1 MQYFTSLNLNRYT
14 MRLKKIF
21 SFGNILDRETYEQL
35 RELDYTNP
43 NFKGCADEFQF
54 NREWWVMLD
63 QGEIVAY
70 CGSIYSKGICIF
82 NRAWVKKSHR
92 GQGIQRRMIKTRL
105 KAASTF
111 CHIAITYTTL
121 DNFPSANNL
130 IDCGFKLYLP
140 EYSYGGSDK
149 LYFQKLL

>member
-1 MQYFTSLNLNRYT
+1 MRFSTLLNLNKYT

-35 RELDYTNP
+35 KELDYNNP
-43 NFKGCADEFQF
+43 NFKGCGDEFQF

-63 QGEIVAY
+63 EGEIVAY

-82 NRAWVKKSHR
+82 NRAWVKKTHR

-130 IDCGFKLYLP
+130 INCGFRLYLP

-149 LYFQKLL
+149 LYYQKLL

>member
-1 MQYFTSLNLNRYT
+1 MRFSTLLNLNKYT

-35 RELDYTNP
+35 RELDYNNP
-43 NFKGCADEFQF
+43 NFKGCGDEFQF

-63 QGEIVAY
+63 EGEIVAY

-130 IDCGFKLYLP
+130 INCGFRLYLP

>member
-1 MQYFTSLNLNRYT
+1 MQSFTSLNLNRYT

-21 SFGNILDRETYEQL
+21 SFGNILDRDTYEQL

-43 NFKGCADEFQF
+43 NFKGCGDEFQF

-82 NRAWVKKSHR
+82 NRAWVRKDYR

-130 IDCGFKLYLP
+130 IDCGFRLYLP

-149 LYFQKLL
+149 LYYQKLL

>member
-1 MQYFTSLNLNRYT
+1 MQSFTSLNLNRYT

-21 SFGNILDRETYEQL
+21 SFGNILDRDTYEQL
-35 RELDYTNP
+35 RELDYNNP
-43 NFKGCADEFQF
+43 NFKGCGDEFQF

-63 QGEIVAY
+63 EGEIVAY

-130 IDCGFKLYLP
+130 ISCGFRLYLP

>member
-1 MQYFTSLNLNRYT
+1 MRFFTSLNLNKYI

-35 RELDYTNP
+35 RELDYNNP
-43 NFKGCADEFQF
+43 NFKGCGDEFQF
-54 NREWWVMLD
+54 NREWWIMLD
-63 QGEIVAY
+63 EGEIVAY

-130 IDCGFKLYLP
+130 INCGFRLYLP

>member
-1 MQYFTSLNLNRYT
+1 MQYFTLLNLNRYT

-35 RELDYTNP
+35 RELDYNNP

-63 QGEIVAY
+63 EGEIVAY

-130 IDCGFKLYLP
+130 ISCGFRLYLP

>member
-1 MQYFTSLNLNRYT
+1 MQSFTSLNLNKYT

-21 SFGNILDRETYEQL
+21 SFGNILDRDTYEQL

-63 QGEIVAY
+63 EGEIVAY

-130 IDCGFKLYLP
+130 ISCGFRLYLP

>member
-1 MQYFTSLNLNRYT
+1 MQFCTLLNLNKYT

-35 RELDYTNP
+35 RELDYNNP
-43 NFKGCADEFQF
+43 NFKGCGDEFQF

-63 QGEIVAY
+63 EGEIVAY

-130 IDCGFKLYLP
+130 INCGFRLYLP

>member
-1 MQYFTSLNLNRYT
+1 

-21 SFGNILDRETYEQL
+21 SFGNVLDKEAYEQL
-35 RELDYTNP
+35 KYLDFTNP
-43 NFKGCADEFQF
+43 NFKGCGDEFQY

-63 QGEIVAY
+63 EDIIVAY
-70 CGSIYSKGICIF
+70 CGSIYSRGICIF
-82 NRAWVKKSHR
+82 NRAWVKKEYR

-105 KAASTF
+105 KAAAYT

-130 IDCGFKLYLP
+130 IDCGMRLYIP
-140 EYSYGGSDK
+140 EYMYGGKDK
-149 LYFQKLL
+149 MYFQKLL

>member
-1 MQYFTSLNLNRYT
+1 

-21 SFGNILDRETYEQL
+21 SFGNILDRDTYEKL

-54 NREWWVMLD
+54 NREWWVIID

-82 NRAWVKKSHR
+82 NRAWVHKDYR

-130 IDCGFKLYLP
+130 ISCGFRLYLP

>member
-1 MQYFTSLNLNRYT
+1 MQSFTSLNLNRYI

-21 SFGNILDRETYEQL
+21 SFGNILDRDTYEQL

-54 NREWWVMLD
+54 NREWWVILD

-130 IDCGFKLYLP
+130 ISCGFRLYLP

>member
-1 MQYFTSLNLNRYT
+1 MQSFTSLNLNRYT

-21 SFGNILDRETYEQL
+21 SFGNILDRDTYEQL

-54 NREWWVMLD
+54 NREWWVILD

-130 IDCGFKLYLP
+130 IDCGFRLYLP

-149 LYFQKLL
+149 LYYQKLL

>member
-1 MQYFTSLNLNRYT
+1 MPFSTSLNLNKYT

-35 RELDYTNP
+35 RELDYNNP
-43 NFKGCADEFQF
+43 NFKGCGDEFQF

-63 QGEIVAY
+63 EGEIVAY

-130 IDCGFKLYLP
+130 IDCGFRLYLP

-149 LYFQKLL
+149 LYYQKLL

>member
-1 MQYFTSLNLNRYT
+1 MQSFTSLNLNRYT

-21 SFGNILDRETYEQL
+21 SFGNILDRDTYEQL

-63 QGEIVAY
+63 EGEIVAY

>member
-1 MQYFTSLNLNRYT
+1 
-14 MRLKKIF
+14 MRLRKIF
-21 SFGNILDRETYEQL
+21 SFGNILDQETYEQL

-43 NFKGCADEFQF
+43 NFKGCADEFQY

-63 QGEIVAY
+63 QGDIVAY

-130 IDCGFKLYLP
+130 ISCGFRLYLP
-140 EYSYGGSDK
+140 EYSYGGNDK

>member
-1 MQYFTSLNLNRYT
+1 MRFFTSLNLNKYT

-35 RELDYTNP
+35 RELDYNNP
-43 NFKGCADEFQF
+43 NFKGCGDEFQF

-63 QGEIVAY
+63 EGEIVAY

-130 IDCGFKLYLP
+130 INCGFRLYLP

>member
-1 MQYFTSLNLNRYT
+1 MRFSTLLNLNKYT

-35 RELDYTNP
+35 RELDYNNP
-43 NFKGCADEFQF
+43 NFKGCGDEFQF
-54 NREWWVMLD
+54 NREWWVILD
-63 QGEIVAY
+63 EGEIVAY

-82 NRAWVKKSHR
+82 NRAWVKKNYR
-92 GQGIQRRMIKTRL
+92 GQGIQRRMIKTRI

-130 IDCGFKLYLP
+130 INCGFRLYLP

>member
-1 MQYFTSLNLNRYT
+1 

-92 GQGIQRRMIKTRL
+92 GQRIQRRMIKTRI

-130 IDCGFKLYLP
+130 ISCGFRLYLP

>member
-1 MQYFTSLNLNRYT
+1 

-21 SFGNILDRETYEQL
+21 SFGNVLDKETYEQL
-35 RELDYTNP
+35 KQLDYTNP
-43 NFKGCADEFQF
+43 NFKGCGDEFQF

-63 QGEIVAY
+63 EGEIVSY

-92 GQGIQRRMIKTRL
+92 GQGIQRKMIKART

-130 IDCGFKLYLP
+130 IACGFRLYLP

>member
-1 MQYFTSLNLNRYT
+1 
-14 MRLKKIF
+14 MRLKKIY
-21 SFGNILDRETYEQL
+21 SLGNIIDKDSYEQL
-35 RELDYTNP
+35 KNLDYTNP
-43 NFKGCADEFQF
+43 NFKGCGDEFQY

-63 QGEIVAY
+63 DMSRIVAY

-82 NRAWVKKSHR
+82 NRAWVKKDYR
-92 GQGIQRRMIKTRL
+92 GQGIQRKMIKARL
-105 KAASTF
+105 KAASVI

-130 IDCGFKLYLP
+130 IDCGFRLYLP

-149 LYFQKLL
+149 LYYQKLL

>member
-1 MQYFTSLNLNRYT
+1 MQSFTSLNLNKYT
-14 MRLKKIF
+14 MRLKKVF
-21 SFGNILDRETYEQL
+21 SFGNILDRDTYELL
-35 RELDYTNP
+35 RELDYKNP
-43 NFKGCADEFQF
+43 NFKGCGDEFQF
-54 NREWWVMLD
+54 NREWWVILD

-92 GQGIQRRMIKTRL
+92 GQGIQRRMIRTRL

-130 IDCGFKLYLP
+130 IDCGFRLYLP

-149 LYFQKLL
+149 LYYQKLL

>member
-1 MQYFTSLNLNRYT
+1 MQSFTSLNLNRYT

-43 NFKGCADEFQF
+43 NFKGCGDEFQF
-54 NREWWVMLD
+54 NREWWVILD

-130 IDCGFKLYLP
+130 ISCGFRLYLP

>member
-1 MQYFTSLNLNRYT
+1 MQSFTSLNLNRYT

-21 SFGNILDRETYEQL
+21 SFGNILDRDTYEQL

-63 QGEIVAY
+63 EGEIVAY

-130 IDCGFKLYLP
+130 ISCGFRLYLP

>member
-1 MQYFTSLNLNRYT
+1 

-21 SFGNILDRETYEQL
+21 SFGNILHRETYEQL
-35 RELDYTNP
+35 RELDYNNP
-43 NFKGCADEFQF
+43 NFKGCGDEFQF

-63 QGEIVAY
+63 EGEIVAY

-82 NRAWVKKSHR
+82 NRAWVKKNYR
-92 GQGIQRRMIKTRL
+92 GQGIQRRMIRTRI

-130 IDCGFKLYLP
+130 IDCGFRLYLP

-149 LYFQKLL
+149 LYYQKLL

>member
-1 MQYFTSLNLNRYT
+1 
-14 MRLKKIF
+14 MRLKKVF
-21 SFGNILDRETYEQL
+21 SFGNILDRDTYEQL

-63 QGEIVAY
+63 DMSRIVAY

-82 NRAWVKKSHR
+82 NRAWVHKNYR

-130 IDCGFKLYLP
+130 ISCGFRLYLP
-140 EYSYGGSDK
+140 EYSYGGYDK

>member
-1 MQYFTSLNLNRYT
+1 MRFFTLLNLNKYT

-35 RELDYTNP
+35 RELDYNNP
-43 NFKGCADEFQF
+43 NFKGCGDEFQF

-63 QGEIVAY
+63 EGEIVAY

-130 IDCGFKLYLP
+130 INCGFRLYLP

>member
-1 MQYFTSLNLNRYT
+1 MQYFTLLNLNRYT

-21 SFGNILDRETYEQL
+21 SFGNILDRDVYEQL

-54 NREWWVMLD
+54 NREWWVILD

-130 IDCGFKLYLP
+130 ISCGFRLYLP

>member
-1 MQYFTSLNLNRYT
+1 

-35 RELDYTNP
+35 RELDYTNS

-54 NREWWVMLD
+54 NREWWVILD

-130 IDCGFKLYLP
+130 IDCGFRLYLP

-149 LYFQKLL
+149 LYYQKLL

>member
-1 MQYFTSLNLNRYT
+1 MQYYTSLNLNRYT

-54 NREWWVMLD
+54 NREWWVILD

>member
-1 MQYFTSLNLNRYT
+1 MRFSTSLNLNKYT

-35 RELDYTNP
+35 RELDYNNP
-43 NFKGCADEFQF
+43 NFKGCGDEFQF
-54 NREWWVMLD
+54 NREWWVMLHE
-63 QGEIVAY
+63 GEIVAY

-82 NRAWVKKSHR
+82 NRAWVKKTHR

-130 IDCGFKLYLP
+130 INCGFRLYLP

>member
-1 MQYFTSLNLNRYT
+1 MQSFTSLNLNRYT

-21 SFGNILDRETYEQL
+21 SFGNILDRDTYEQL

-43 NFKGCADEFQF
+43 NFKGCGDEFQF

-130 IDCGFKLYLP
+130 IDCGFRLYLP

-149 LYFQKLL
+149 LYYQKLL

>member
-1 MQYFTSLNLNRYT
+1 MQSFTSLNLNRYT

-63 QGEIVAY
+63 EGEIVAY

-130 IDCGFKLYLP
+130 IDCGFRLYLP

>member
-1 MQYFTSLNLNRYT
+1 MRFFTLLNLNKYT

-35 RELDYTNP
+35 RELDYNNP
-43 NFKGCADEFQF
+43 NFKGCGDEFQF
-54 NREWWVMLD
+54 NREWWVILD
-63 QGEIVAY
+63 EGEIVAY

-130 IDCGFKLYLP
+130 INCGFRLYLP

>member
-1 MQYFTSLNLNRYT
+1 

-21 SFGNILDRETYEQL
+21 SFGNILYRDTYEQL

-63 QGEIVAY
+63 EGEIVAY

-130 IDCGFKLYLP
+130 INCGFRLYLP

>member
-1 MQYFTSLNLNRYT
+1 

-21 SFGNILDRETYEQL
+21 SFGNILNRETYEQL

-54 NREWWVMLD
+54 NREWWVILD

-130 IDCGFKLYLP
+130 ISCGFRLYLP

>member
-1 MQYFTSLNLNRYT
+1 MRFSTLLNLNKYT

-21 SFGNILDRETYEQL
+21 NFGNILDRETYEQL
-35 RELDYTNP
+35 RELDYNNP
-43 NFKGCADEFQF
+43 NFKGCGDEFQF

-63 QGEIVAY
+63 EGEIVAY

-130 IDCGFKLYLP
+130 INCGFRLYLP

>member
-1 MQYFTSLNLNRYT
+1 MQYFTLLNLNRYT

-21 SFGNILDRETYEQL
+21 SFGNILDRDTYEQL

-63 QGEIVAY
+63 EGEIVAY

-130 IDCGFKLYLP
+130 ISCGFRLYLP